1 MDWFDDLQVEEFSN
15 FDFVDEMNE
24 ALFEEENNNKSF
36 DKLLNSDF
44 DF

>member
-1 MDWFDDLQVEEFSN
+1 MEWFDDNQVEEFSN

-24 ALFEEENNNKSF
+24 GLFEEEDTKDFN
-36 DKLLNSDF
+36 KLLNSDF

>member
-1 MDWFDDLQVEEFSN
+1 MDWFDDIQVEEFSN

-24 ALFEEENNNKSF
+24 GLFEEEEIKDF
-36 DKLLNSDF
+36 DKLLNSDI

>member
-1 MDWFDDLQVEEFSN
+1 MEWFDDLQVEEFSN

-24 ALFEEENNNKSF
+24 ALFEEEDNNKSF